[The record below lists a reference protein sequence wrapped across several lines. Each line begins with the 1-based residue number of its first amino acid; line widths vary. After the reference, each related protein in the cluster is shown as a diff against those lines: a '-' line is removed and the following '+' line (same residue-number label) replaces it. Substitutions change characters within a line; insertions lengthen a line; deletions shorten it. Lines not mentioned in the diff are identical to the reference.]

1 MVKCC
6 SKCNKK
12 KGDNQFQSINY
23 RRKNAVVKTCLQ
35 CRLHTVKS
43 DKKRTKPYKDI
54 WNKWKKNPCC
64 ECGLMFPHVIEA
76 DHCMSRGKKIHNC
89 SDFSG
94 YWSRKSI
101 VEYKIELQKC
111 VPLCIMCHRKKTHEV
126 ATIRKVLQRTLVI
139 AKCGLQEKSNR
150 NAIIADVTN
159 SRSSLMRY
167 IN

>member
-35 CRLHTVKS
+35 CRLYNVKS
-43 DKKRTKPYKDI
+43 DKRRIKPYKDI

-101 VEYKIELQKC
+101 VEYKI
-111 VPLCIMCHRKKTHEV
+111 P
-126 ATIRKVLQRTLVI
+126 A
-139 AKCGLQEKSNR
+139 
-150 NAIIADVTN
+150 
-159 SRSSLMRY
+159 
-167 IN
+167 

>member
-35 CRLHTVKS
+35 CRLYNVKS
-43 DKKRTKPYKDI
+43 DKRRIKPYKDI

-101 VEYKIELQKC
+101 VEYRIELQKC

-126 ATIRKVLQRTLVI
+126 ATIRKINDPVELPSYTL
-139 AKCGLQEKSNR
+139 C
-150 NAIIADVTN
+150 
-159 SRSSLMRY
+159 
-167 IN
+167 